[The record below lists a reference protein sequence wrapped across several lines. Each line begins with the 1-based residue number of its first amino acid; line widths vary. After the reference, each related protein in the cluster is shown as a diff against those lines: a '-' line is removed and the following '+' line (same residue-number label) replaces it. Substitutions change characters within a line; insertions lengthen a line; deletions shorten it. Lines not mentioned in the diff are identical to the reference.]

1 MWVLT
6 LKMTADEELKKLKA
20 LRGGARGSITK
31 SSKLVKEMLL
41 DWKKENLPTLK
52 ALKIELETKLLKV
65 KDFDDR
71 ILDIIVSE
79 EFSEEDIQKEF
90 DEASA
95 VSTAVNEILFKID
108 SKLNEGLT
116 RSHVDDTLSLASF
129 NDNLSVKLPKINLRK
144 ILR

>member
-1 MWVLT
+1 
-6 LKMTADEELKKLKA
+6 MTAVEDLKKLKA

-108 SKLNEGLT
+108 SSNT
-116 RSHVDDTLSLASF
+116 
-129 NDNLSVKLPKINLRK
+129 
-144 ILR
+144 ILFAQ